1 MWLLEDIHKLDQI
14 YQITGVIKN
23 GHNDINNI
31 KVRFND
37 QKIVQMQRYR
47 RKLKKKENKVGKDFF

>member
-1 MWLLEDIHKLDQI
+1 MWLLEVIHKLDQI

-23 GHNDINNI
+23 GHNEINNI

-37 QKIVQMQRYR
+37 QKIVQMQSYG
-47 RKLKKKENKVGKDFF
+47 RKLKKRKQGQ